1 MSSSAP
7 TSALGAARLI
17 LRLRVRRLLNQVT
30 SSFQRL
36 RRQPI
41 TGKRTATPAKSKLGW
56 FVGSLVALSMVFS
69 LTNLARQAM
78 ANIKERLPVLDA
90 SGLSRNFGMR
100 LQTARDCFG
109 VTEHE
114 FGVQTGVGD
123 GGVAREQPK
132 CAVLRGTGC
141 AADELVNGCGE
152 RQRLFLDML
161 V

>member
-7 TSALGAARLI
+7 TSALSAARLI

-69 LTNLARQAM
+69 LTNLAHQAM
-78 ANIKERLPVLDA
+78 ANIKERLGSTTVSLTTVRPETGPPQGWLGA
-90 SGLSRNFGMR
+90 QLSNLPRGKR
-100 LQTARDCFG
+100 ERS
-109 VTEHE
+109 
-114 FGVQTGVGD
+114 D
-123 GGVAREQPK
+123 G
-132 CAVLRGTGC
+132 T
-141 AADELVNGCGE
+141 
-152 RQRLFLDML
+152 RQRASR
-161 V
+161 